1 MYHDQQELA
10 KQSRL
15 DKQVKRDAEIKD
27 RRQEQRKD
35 DDEERYR
42 LWQNQIKTMRRLG
55 ENVIKDEDLFKLL
68 KKIYNIKYDYVKAN
82 VEYVQAGIFNE
93 TISMILNLEQ
103 KLLLIH
109 KNTYPTKEEFLLA
122 KQNNDQN
129 TLYKILKFY
138 WSMRVDLELLCCGLG
153 THQFSQNIRLYIR
166 FLQNSKHARPLLI
179 EADEWNIDTFP
190 ADDIFKFIDELIIFT
205 SNIALQQCEREE
217 KEKQE
222 ENEASQKALDGA
234 SGEYEEK
241 QLFELQNQFS
251 LNEIACEAGVQLDPE
266 RGLTLSFLE
275 RFSQERKNF
284 RQNLAKYKKL
294 QVMFLEITLEPQ
306 ECTAEKRL
314 TLLLENRF
322 KLTGCCNAILA
333 SYDLLT
339 SYSTLEL
346 GVNFCIILKVVLV
359 FREKRNLNFDVL
371 KLSIKNNFI
380 KQMSNTEDGKKQ
392 DFKIAIRDMGELIKY
407 LDDRYS
413 DVILYRSTAARNAFE
428 YWLLGYFYRVDYFL
442 KPELGNIGDTPFID
456 KHINN
461 IFVYSSKLVPDE
473 KKANEPRKKTQ
484 KPAQQDE
491 FFSQLDFSKQQKNI
505 WKITDL
511 PEHVEEELR
520 LITFMYSQKY
530 IQRDDQGKLRLLTSI
545 EHFMRLLQ
553 YKSDSTCIGLH
564 PNTSALEVSKNPL
577 KKLSKQAKQY
587 LTIFNSMPQE
597 SRYLNEILTSPEIGW
612 RVKFFVTVFKKND
625 DEIRLGMRG
634 VHELERRLK
643 RLKDLIQ
650 DKVDQQT
657 IPELFK
663 MEKLAAIML
672 RRNQR
677 EALDYLKNSLV
688 EDVFAFRVQL
698 SYDQAEGKSSDLT
711 FDEEKIAFNEL
722 LTHFLKD
729 LKRTKKNSNAVLLAF
744 IGTRLIKAKR
754 LSADITFFFS
764 AKDLSDYDDEGN
776 KKRIEETIEKVQFY
790 WKEYIK
796 NKLITRKQI
805 SQQPE
810 SQNVENVS
818 KQNKDSQHILEMYA
832 LSNYVFHAVS
842 KYLTISQEKCSFTIL
857 KLYQDKTLQ
866 QLQSSIVDFYA
877 AHALLCTWKIPLP
890 AEMVKQGAEADK
902 QGTETDKQATH
913 ADNQDIKESNKDNSN
928 ENKTKRGRPRRI
940 DQFIKGHVISAK
952 KQKDKNNKQNKK
964 STPMKR
970 RTRIKYMKFWPAIK
984 PDTQGQFVWSIR
996 QQRH

>member
-1 MYHDQQELA
+1 MHHDQQELA
-10 KQSRL
+10 KQRRH

-27 RRQEQRKD
+27 RRQKQREI
-35 DDEERYR
+35 DDEEKYR
-42 LWQNQIKTMRRLG
+42 LWQNKIKTMRRLG

-68 KKIYNIKYDYVKAN
+68 KKIYNNKYDYVKAN
-82 VEYVQAGIFNE
+82 VDYVRGGIFNE
-93 TISMILNLEQ
+93 TISVIVNLEQ
-103 KLLLIH
+103 KLLSIH
-109 KNTYPTKEEFLLA
+109 KKAYPTKEEFLLA
-122 KQNNDQN
+122 KQNNDQR
-129 TLYKILKFY
+129 TLDKILKFY
-138 WSMRVDLELLCCGLG
+138 WSMRVDLELLRCGLG
-153 THQFSQNIRLYIR
+153 THQFSQNIRVYILS
-166 FLQNSKHARPLLI
+166 LQKSKYGRPLLI

-205 SNIALQQCEREE
+205 SNIALKQRQREE

-222 ENEASQKALDGA
+222 ENEASHKALGGV
-234 SGEYEEK
+234 SGQYEEK
-241 QLFELQNQFS
+241 SLFELQNQFS

-275 RFSQERKNF
+275 RFAREKENF
-284 RQNLAKYKKL
+284 RENLLKYKKL
-294 QVMFLEITLEPQ
+294 QVLFLEITLQPQ
-306 ECTAEKRL
+306 ECIAEKRRI
-314 TLLLENRF
+314 LLLENRF

-346 GVNFCIILKVVLV
+346 GVNFCIILKVVLI

-380 KQMSNTEDGKKQ
+380 KQMNDTHEGKEQ

-428 YWLLGYFYRVDYFL
+428 YWLLGYFYRADYFL
-442 KPELGNIGDTPFID
+442 KPELGYIGDTLFID
-456 KHINN
+456 NHIDN
-461 IFVYSSKLVPDE
+461 IFLYSSKLVPDE
-473 KKANEPRKKTQ
+473 KKALKQ
-484 KPAQQDE
+484 KQNSTVQQDE
-491 FFSQLDFSKQQKNI
+491 FFSQLDFSKQQKHI
-505 WKITDL
+505 WRITDL
-511 PEHVEEELR
+511 PKHVEEELR

-530 IQRDDQGKLRLLTSI
+530 IQRDDQAKLRLLTSI

-597 SRYLNEILTSPEIGW
+597 SRYLNEMLISPEIGW
-612 RVKFFVTVFKKND
+612 RVKFFVTIFKKNN
-625 DEIRLGMRG
+625 DEIRLNIKG

-643 RLKDLIQ
+643 RFKDLTQ
-650 DKVDQQT
+650 DTVDQQT

-663 MEKLAAIML
+663 MEKLAAILL
-672 RRNQR
+672 RRNRQ
-677 EALDYLKNSLV
+677 EALGYLKKSLV
-688 EDVFAFRVQL
+688 EDVFAFRLQL
-698 SYDQAEGKSSDLT
+698 SYDQAEDKSSDLT
-711 FDEEKIAFNEL
+711 FAEEKIAFNEL

-744 IGTRLIKAKR
+744 IGTRLLKAKR

-764 AKDLSDYDDEGN
+764 AKELSDYDDEEN
-776 KKRIEETIEKVQFY
+776 KTRINETIEKVQSY

-796 NKLITRKQI
+796 NKQINRKQT
-805 SQQPE
+805 SQQSE
-810 SQNVENVS
+810 GENVENIAE
-818 KQNKDSQHILEMYA
+818 QNKVSQHAPEMYD
-832 LSNYVFHAVS
+832 LSNFVFQAIS
-842 KYLTISQEKCSFTIL
+842 KYVTISKEKQFSTIL
-857 KLYQDKTLQ
+857 KLYEDKTLK
-866 QLQSSIVDFYA
+866 QLQSSIVDFYV
-877 AHALLCTWKIPLP
+877 AHALLCTWETPLP
-890 AEMVKQGAEADK
+890 AETIT
-902 QGTETDKQATH
+902 QGTETNK
-913 ADNQDIKESNKDNSN
+913 QDIKDSNKDNSN
-928 ENKTKRGRPRRI
+928 EEKGKNGRPRRI

-964 STPMKR
+964 SIPVKR
-970 RTRIKYMKFWPAIK
+970 PTQVKYIKFWFEIK
-984 PDTQGQFVWSIR
+984 PDTLGQFVWSVR
-996 QQRH
+996 QQR